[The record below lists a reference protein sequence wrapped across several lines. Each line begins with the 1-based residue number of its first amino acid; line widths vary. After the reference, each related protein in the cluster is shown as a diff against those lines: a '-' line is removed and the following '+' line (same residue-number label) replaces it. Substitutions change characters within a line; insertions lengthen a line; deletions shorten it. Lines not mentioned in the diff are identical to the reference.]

1 MAALE
6 EADRSRDHMA
16 KTRAHTYHPSVISYP
31 WPFYRV
37 HHNPHRVVHILQW
50 DGSYVVTRSGTHET
64 GWSISIASSNG
75 WDTMG
80 HLQVGR
86 GVGEFV
92 HLISI
97 GSTRWSCLHPQIQI
111 EIQVGRRIVPV
122 SLPQSAVI
130 CLLEIKKL
138 KSSNLIQVNN
148 NLQKKMVE
156 RTYHKVL
163 SVVVNEQLHLS
174 LAVFTLHVR
183 LHKKLHWAWLTSKS
197 CSL

>member
-1 MAALE
+1 MLLQGRE
-6 EADRSRDHMA
+6 LLRLGG
-16 KTRAHTYHPSVISYP
+16 P
-31 WPFYRV
+31 YR
-37 HHNPHRVVHILQW
+37 LQAPN
-50 DGSYVVTRSGTHET
+50 V
-64 GWSISIASSNG
+64 
-75 WDTMG
+75 WDTTS
-80 HLQVGR
+80 HLQVSR
-86 GVGEFV
+86 GVEEFV

-97 GSTRWSCLHPQIQI
+97 GSTRWSYLHPQIRI

-130 CLLEIKKL
+130 CLLEIKKM

-163 SVVVNEQLHLS
+163 SAVVNKLLHLF

-183 LHKKLHWAWLTSKS
+183 LHKKLHWAWLMSKS

>member
-1 MAALE
+1 MGCMLLQGRE
-6 EADRSRDHMA
+6 LLRLGGR
-16 KTRAHTYHPSVISYP
+16 
-31 WPFYRV
+31 YR
-37 HHNPHRVVHILQW
+37 LQ
-50 DGSYVVTRSGTHET
+50 
-64 GWSISIASSNG
+64 APNG
-75 WDTMG
+75 WDTTG

-86 GVGEFV
+86 GVGEFA

-97 GSTRWSCLHPQIQI
+97 GSTRWSYLHPQIWI

-122 SLPQSAVI
+122 SLPQSAII

-163 SVVVNEQLHLS
+163 SAVVNELLHLF
-174 LAVFTLHVR
+174 LAVFTLHVC
-183 LHKKLHWAWLTSKS
+183 LHKKLH
-197 CSL
+197 